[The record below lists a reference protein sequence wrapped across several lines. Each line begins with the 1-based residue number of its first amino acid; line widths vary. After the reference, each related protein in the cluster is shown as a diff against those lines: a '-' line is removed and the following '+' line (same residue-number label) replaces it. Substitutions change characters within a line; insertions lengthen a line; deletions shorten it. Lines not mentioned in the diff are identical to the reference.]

1 MGKPAIEVKNVSILF
16 NMNKEK
22 VDNLK
27 EYFLKLVK
35 HQLMFTEFWA
45 LRDISFSVEKGE
57 RLGILGFN
65 GAGKSTLL
73 KTVAGV
79 LKPTKGTVTVHGVI
93 APLLELGAG
102 FDQDLTAKENIFLNG
117 AILGYSKKFL
127 EEKYDDIIEFSELKD
142 FIDQPV
148 RTFSSGMMMRLA
160 FSIATLVEPEVLIVD
175 EILSVGDGHFQKKSE
190 KRMRELMSGGTTVLM
205 VSHALK
211 QIRDLC
217 NRVIW
222 LEHGKVIMD
231 GPTQEVCDAYEQT
244 QE

>member
-1 MGKPAIEVKNVSILF
+1 
-16 NMNKEK
+16 
-22 VDNLK
+22 
-27 EYFLKLVK
+27 
-35 HQLMFTEFWA
+35 
-45 LRDISFSVEKGE
+45 
-57 RLGILGFN
+57 
-65 GAGKSTLL
+65 
-73 KTVAGV
+73 
-79 LKPTKGTVTVHGVI
+79 
-93 APLLELGAG
+93 
-102 FDQDLTAKENIFLNG
+102 
-117 AILGYSKKFL
+117 
-127 EEKYDDIIEFSELKD
+127 
-142 FIDQPV
+142 
-148 RTFSSGMMMRLA
+148 MMMRLA

-244 QE
+244 QI